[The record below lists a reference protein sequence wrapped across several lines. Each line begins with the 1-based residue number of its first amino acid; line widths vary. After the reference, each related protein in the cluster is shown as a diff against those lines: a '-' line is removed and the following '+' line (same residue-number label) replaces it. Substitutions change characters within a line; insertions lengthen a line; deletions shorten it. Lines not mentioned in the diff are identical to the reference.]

1 MIGVATHVG
10 QVSHP
15 VGDVF
20 LTRWGRLQAILF
32 SSDVRY
38 SFVTSGG
45 GIRRGGG
52 RRRFD
57 A

>member
-1 MIGVATHVG
+1 MIGVATHVR

-32 SSDVRY
+32 SSDGRY